1 MSFNKKVAFY
11 TLGCKVNQY
20 ETESLKNKLIKLGYE
35 EVPFEESA
43 DFYIINS
50 CTVTSV
56 ADRKTRNILRRAK
69 KANDKSKVIV
79 TGCYAQT
86 NGKELLEI
94 DEVDYVVG
102 NSNKTEVIDLIENIE
117 GKSSSSHVVLSD
129 IFKENEYK
137 ELEFST
143 YREMSRAYI
152 KIQDGCNNFCS
163 YCKIPFGRGKSR
175 SRKLENIIE
184 EAEKLAAEGFKEIIL
199 IGINL
204 GAYGEDFDEKITFE
218 DLLEAVVKVEG
229 ITRVRIGSMYP
240 DKINDR
246 FVEIMKN
253 NKKIM
258 PHLHISLQSCND
270 EVLKGMR
277 RKYGTSLIREKLSLL
292 RENVPNIEY
301 TADVIVGFP
310 GETEEMYES
319 SKQMIKEIGFSTLHV
334 FPYSERENT
343 LAASFENKVSPAEK
357 KRRAA
362 DLENSEKESAVEVRK
377 KYIGKVLNVLIE
389 EKKGNGYYGY
399 SENYLRVK
407 IKDRE
412 DLILNVNDEVNVK
425 ITGCEK
431 ELLTGE
437 I

>member
-1 MSFNKKVAFY
+1 MSA
-11 TLGCKVNQY
+11 
-20 ETESLKNKLIKLGYE
+20 
-35 EVPFEESA
+35 
-43 DFYIINS
+43 
-50 CTVTSV
+50 
-56 ADRKTRNILRRAK
+56 
-69 KANDKSKVIV
+69 
-79 TGCYAQT
+79 
-86 NGKELLEI
+86 
-94 DEVDYVVG
+94 
-102 NSNKTEVIDLIENIE
+102 
-117 GKSSSSHVVLSD
+117 
-129 IFKENEYK
+129 
-137 ELEFST
+137 
-143 YREMSRAYI
+143 
-152 KIQDGCNNFCS
+152 
-163 YCKIPFGRGKSR
+163 
-175 SRKLENIIE
+175 
-184 EAEKLAAEGFKEIIL
+184 
-199 IGINL
+199 
-204 GAYGEDFDEKITFE
+204 
-218 DLLEAVVKVEG
+218 
-229 ITRVRIGSMYP
+229 
-240 DKINDR
+240 
-246 FVEIMKN
+246 
-253 NKKIM
+253 
-258 PHLHISLQSCND
+258 
-270 EVLKGMR
+270 
-277 RKYGTSLIREKLSLL
+277 
-292 RENVPNIEY
+292 NIEY

-377 KYIGKVLNVLIE
+377 KYIGKILNVLIE

>member
-20 ETESLKNKLIKLGYE
+20 ETESLKNKLVKLGYE
-35 EVPFEESA
+35 EVPFEECA
-43 DFYIINS
+43 DFYVVNS

-69 KANDKSKVIV
+69 KANENSKVIV

-86 NGKELLEI
+86 NAKELLEI
-94 DEVDYVVG
+94 EEVDYVVG
-102 NSNKTEVIDLIENIE
+102 NSNKTGVIDLIENIE
-117 GKSSSSHVVLSD
+117 RKPSSHIVLDD
-129 IFKENEYK
+129 IFKEEEYK
-137 ELEFST
+137 EFEFST
-143 YREMSRAYI
+143 FREMSRAYI

-184 EAEKLAAEGFKEIIL
+184 EAEKLSAEGFKEIIL

-204 GAYGEDFDEKITFE
+204 GAYGEDFEEKITFE

-229 ITRVRIGSMYP
+229 ITRIRIGSMYP
-240 DKINDR
+240 DKINER
-246 FVEIMKN
+246 FINIMKN

-277 RKYGTSLIREKLSLL
+277 RKYGTELIVDRLSAL
-292 RENVPNIEY
+292 RENVENIEY

-319 SKQMIKEIGFSTLHV
+319 SKNLIKEIGFSTLHV

-343 LAASFENKVSPAEK
+343 LAATFKNKVSPAEK

-362 DLENSEKESAVEVRK
+362 DLENSEKESAVKVRE
-377 KYIGKVLNVLIE
+377 KYIGKTLNVLIE
-389 EKKGNGYYGY
+389 EKKGNGYLGY

-407 IKDRE
+407 VYADN
-412 DLILNVNDEVNVK
+412 LNVNDEVNVK
-425 ITGCEK
+425 ITGMEK

-437 I
+437 TE

>member
-35 EVPFEESA
+35 EVSFEDWA
-43 DFYIINS
+43 DFYVVNS

-69 KANDKSKVIV
+69 KVNEDSKVIV

-86 NGKELLEI
+86 NAKELLEI
-94 DEVDYVVG
+94 EEVDYVVG
-102 NSNKTEVIDLIENIE
+102 NSNKTGVIDLIENIE
-117 GKSSSSHVVLSD
+117 RKPSSHVVLDD
-129 IFKENEYK
+129 IFKEDEYK
-137 ELEFST
+137 EFEFST
-143 YREMSRAYI
+143 FREMSRAYI

-184 EAEKLAAEGFKEIIL
+184 EAEKLVAEGFKEIIL

-204 GAYGEDFDEKITFE
+204 GAYGEDFENKITFE

-229 ITRVRIGSMYP
+229 ITRIRIGSMYP

-246 FVEIMKN
+246 FINIMKN

-270 EVLKGMR
+270 EVLKAMR
-277 RKYGTSLIREKLSLL
+277 RKYGTELIVDRLSVL
-292 RENVPNIEY
+292 RENVENIEY

-310 GETEEMYES
+310 GETDKMYES
-319 SKQMIKEIGFSTLHV
+319 SKNLIQKIGFSTLHV

-343 LAASFENKVSPAEK
+343 LAATFKNKVSPAEK

-362 DLENSEKESAVEVRK
+362 DLEASEKISAVKVRE
-377 KYIGKVLNVLIE
+377 KYIGKTLNVLIE

-407 IKDRE
+407 VYADN
-412 DLILNVNDEVNVK
+412 LNVNDEVNVK
-425 ITGCEK
+425 ITGIEK
-431 ELLTGE
+431 ELLIGE
-437 I
+437 IE

>member
-43 DFYIINS
+43 DFYVVNS

-56 ADRKTRNILRRAK
+56 ADRKTRNILRRTK
-69 KANDKSKVIV
+69 KANKNSKVIV

-102 NSNKTEVIDLIENIE
+102 NSNKTEVVDLIENIG
-117 GKSSSSHVVLSD
+117 GKNTSNIMLND
-129 IFKENEYK
+129 IFKEEKYH

-143 YREMSRAYI
+143 FREMSRAYI

-175 SRKLENIIE
+175 SRELKNIID
-184 EAEKLAAEGFKEIIL
+184 EAEKLSKEGFKEIIL

-204 GAYGEDFDEKITFE
+204 GAYGEDFEQKISFE
-218 DLLEAVVKVEG
+218 DLLEEIVKVDG
-229 ITRVRIGSMYP
+229 ITRIRIGSMYL
-240 DKINDR
+240 DKISDR
-246 FVEIMKN
+246 FINIMKE

-258 PHLHISLQSCND
+258 PHLHISLQSCSD

-277 RKYGTSLIREKLSLL
+277 RKYGTDLIVDRLSKL
-292 RENVPNIEY
+292 RENVKNIEY

-310 GETEEMYES
+310 GETEKMYED
-319 SKQMIKEIGFSTLHV
+319 SKKLIQEIGFSTLHV

-343 LAASFENKVSPAEK
+343 LAATFKDKVSPAEK
-357 KRRAA
+357 KRRAG
-362 DLENSEKESAVEVRK
+362 DLEQSEKESAKKVRE
-377 KYIGKVLNVLIE
+377 KYIGKYLNVLIE
-389 EKKGNGYYGY
+389 EKKGNWYYGY

-407 IKDRE
+407 ISDKDN
-412 DLILNVNDEVNVK
+412 LVLNVNDEVKVK
-425 ITGCEK
+425 ITGLEK

-437 I
+437 V